1 MQCTVVAG
9 ALQSCHSLGS
19 GEAADQYYVPVN
31 KTWRL
36 NERMYGGL
44 TGSEWRLVNHVRY
57 RGGTTCQMDN
67 FCTAFIVF
75 NCLGWIT
82 KGKIMQCPSLPVP
95 SADAARVGQE
105 GDSRRPQLWTPPN
118 CVQFI
123 FYQFLSYILL
133 LYLLVWDS
141 EKLHLKVI
149 NLFGQV
155 FVTVGTFLV
164 CLAAKVKKHGADQ
177 VCVLS

>member
-1 MQCTVVAG
+1 MYC
-9 ALQSCHSLGS
+9 SCRCAAVL

-44 TGSEWRLVNHVRY
+44 TGSEWRLVNHVRF

-67 FCTAFIVF
+67 FCTAFFVF

-82 KGKIMQCPSLPVP
+82 KGKMMQCPSLPVP

-105 GDSRRPQLWTPPN
+105 RDSRRPQLWTPPN

-123 FYQFLSYILL
+123 FYVFIIYFAFVS
-133 LYLLVWDS
+133 
-141 EKLHLKVI
+141 
-149 NLFGQV
+149 FGV
-155 FVTVGTFLV
+155 RFRE
-164 CLAAKVKKHGADQ
+164 AAPH
-177 VCVLS
+177 SH